1 MYSHRLFKYKSMYI
15 ISHFLTML
23 LFLTSPLQRLLRGKM
38 SNGTSFPMG
47 RGNATN
53 CVKTAPTRHW
63 KANPWMGTWNS
74 GTPSQQL
81 RQCNLRGKMSN
92 GTSTPMVRGND
103 TNCVKIVTTRHWR
116 TNPWMGTLNS
126 GIPSQQLRQC
136 NVEQRRTKN
145 SSTTLMNIRLVL
157 LCFLFRSKRNLL
169 WFYSV
174 FFFLFQNTEKVDG
187 LFLNDES
194 TGSQVRKQF
203 DVEECRV
210 SLRGIHSS
218 PARGS

>member
-1 MYSHRLFKYKSMYI
+1 
-15 ISHFLTML
+15 ML
-23 LFLTSPLQRLLRGKM
+23 LFLTSPLQRLLRGKT
-38 SNGTSFPMG
+38 SNGTSSPMG

-92 GTSTPMVRGND
+92 GTFTPMVRGND

-174 FFFLFQNTEKVDG
+174 FFFLVSEYRESWWPILEWRKYRITSEKTVWRRRMSR
-187 LFLNDES
+187 FS
-194 TGSQVRKQF
+194 AW
-203 DVEECRV
+203 
-210 SLRGIHSS
+210 HSFIS
-218 PARGS
+218 CKR